1 MYLFY
6 IIHSNVHFKNSL
18 FTTISN
24 DPLLLFQLTIKSQV
38 KHKGSKYVVFYKIM
52 AYSKAIGI
60 KLENYHIDQ
69 CIINIFNEVESKKN
83 RNTFYFT
90 LLRTIVISKLQG
102 GVRRLPWEAI

>member
-1 MYLFY
+1 
-6 IIHSNVHFKNSL
+6 
-18 FTTISN
+18 
-24 DPLLLFQLTIKSQV
+24 
-38 KHKGSKYVVFYKIM
+38 M

-69 CIINIFNEVESKKN
+69 CIIDIFNEVESKKN

-102 GVRRLPWEAI
+102 GVRRRSRLASAALGGHLRSKTNKLKTLGKHLPLPL